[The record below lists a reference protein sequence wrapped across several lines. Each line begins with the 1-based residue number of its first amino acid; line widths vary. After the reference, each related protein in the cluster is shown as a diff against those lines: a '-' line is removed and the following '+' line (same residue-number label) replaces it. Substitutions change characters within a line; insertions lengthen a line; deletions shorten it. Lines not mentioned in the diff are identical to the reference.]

1 MTMSPSEVESPV
13 IELDGIGTGKKNKI
27 IIRNDDHNTFE
38 WVIASLMEIVDHSP
52 EQAEQCAMIIHT
64 RGKCDVKSGE
74 FEVLRP
80 MCEELINRGLDA
92 TIN

>member
-1 MTMSPSEVESPV
+1 
-13 IELDGIGTGKKNKI
+13 
-27 IIRNDDHNTFE
+27 
-38 WVIASLMEIVDHSP
+38 MEIVDHSP